1 MSERMPGFG
10 APHLSQLNRP
20 YFEAAGQGR
29 LVIQQCDDCGT
40 HRHLPIAICYQC
52 HSDRWHWD
60 EVPGTGRV
68 FTYTWVDRPLSPE
81 LSRAGV
87 YNVSVVELD
96 GVNGIV
102 RLLSNV
108 FGVDKDTLH
117 CDLPVQVAFDR
128 IDDEIALPVF
138 EPVPDREPAG
148 VAS

>member
-1 MSERMPGFG
+1 
-10 APHLSQLNRP
+10 
-20 YFEAAGQGR
+20 
-29 LVIQQCDDCGT
+29 
-40 HRHLPIAICYQC
+40 
-52 HSDRWHWD
+52 
-60 EVPGTGRV
+60 
-68 FTYTWVDRPLSPE
+68 
-81 LSRAGV
+81 
-87 YNVSVVELD
+87 D